1 MFLLLQN
8 LCISLQKG
16 QKRVLLRGCFC
27 IEMPHRTHKSH
38 RNQVGFCVFGV
49 WLYVILNEIH
59 AEGSGCQQ
67 PTAVGFRLL
76 VEVFR
81 CLREAFES
89 IFSKLPSASRF
100 AFLRFCKRKR
110 KRGIRV
116 HLIKSINELFIDY
129 YIYNRHALMFPQ
141 KRKNAKKVYSAR
153 ARQPAP
159 PHKKHTPWHGRKI
172 FLAMQ
177 KTGR

>member
-1 MFLLLQN
+1 MFLHGEDIAPSLIPYKCKNAKMQKCKVFLYPIDLQYDIMFLLLQN

-16 QKRVLLRGCFC
+16 QKRVHLRGCFC

-67 PTAVGFRLL
+67 PTANGFRLL

-89 IFSKLPSASRF
+89 IFSKSRF

-110 KRGIRV
+110 KGGFKYT
-116 HLIKSINELFIDY
+116 LLN
-129 YIYNRHALMFPQ
+129 Q
-141 KRKNAKKVYSAR
+141 
-153 ARQPAP
+153 
-159 PHKKHTPWHGRKI
+159 
-172 FLAMQ
+172 
-177 KTGR
+177 

>member
-1 MFLLLQN
+1 MEYLSFPRMLAVSEVAWCKQIFLKREEYRTNARMQKCKVFLHPIDLQYDIIFLPLQN

-16 QKRVLLRGCFC
+16 QKRVFLRGSFC

-67 PTAVGFRLL
+67 PTANGFRLL

-81 CLREAFES
+81 SLREALES
-89 IFSKLPSASRF
+89 IFSK
-100 AFLRFCKRKR
+100 
-110 KRGIRV
+110 
-116 HLIKSINELFIDY
+116 
-129 YIYNRHALMFPQ
+129 
-141 KRKNAKKVYSAR
+141 
-153 ARQPAP
+153 
-159 PHKKHTPWHGRKI
+159 
-172 FLAMQ
+172 
-177 KTGR
+177 

>member
-1 MFLLLQN
+1 MQKCKVFLHPIDLQYDILFLPLQN

-16 QKRVLLRGCFC
+16 QKRVFLRGSFC

-67 PTAVGFRLL
+67 PTANGFRLL

-81 CLREAFES
+81 CLRETFES
-89 IFSKLPSASRF
+89 ISQNSRRPPVLHFCVF
-100 AFLRFCKRKR
+100 A
-110 KRGIRV
+110 
-116 HLIKSINELFIDY
+116 NENEKGD
-129 YIYNRHALMFPQ
+129 
-141 KRKNAKKVYSAR
+141 SG
-153 ARQPAP
+153 
-159 PHKKHTPWHGRKI
+159 TPY
-172 FLAMQ
+172 
-177 KTGR
+177 